1 VAVSRLAPYFL
12 PRASTSV
19 VPLAVWGAAA
29 LLSVGAA
36 SVIALQPGYLAD
48 LWQLRDWLGEW
59 LTSGGNP
66 YRTFAELD
74 YPPNAFVVLWPWS
87 WLDAGAVPLA
97 FIPIAIAST
106 AAATWLLSG
115 WFAQQ
120 CGVVYGTR
128 ERLLLVLL
136 MLAGSSMRG
145 ALWRGQLAP
154 LAFLFGAAA
163 LHWSSRR
170 PLLSAMALALCAFKP
185 HVALGFAF
193 AILVTCGWRI
203 LLIGGA
209 AAVALSVPFALRAGM
224 SVTSAW
230 WSYVSNLLFSYG
242 GEERVRGLL
251 SIRWVIED
259 VVGSYAV
266 GTALYLVVAL
276 VTLAM
281 IGVSARSARRS
292 HKGARSARAGQQ
304 MALVAAAML
313 MWTLI
318 MLPHQ
323 LYHGWMAAPAL
334 WLMMW
339 PESGL
344 IASERIRVWAVAVFV
359 LFGVIDV
366 PRVIRLLVDV
376 DAYWTIGWLSYAL
389 SPLRIGLLFALLLW
403 TLERQRPAV
412 GKLGRVSGR

>member
-276 VTLAM
+276 V
-281 IGVSARSARRS
+281 
-292 HKGARSARAGQQ
+292 
-304 MALVAAAML
+304 AAAML